1 MMGYMVCTS
10 FFSPS
15 FIRIP
20 SPLDPQANPA
30 LGEEHV
36 AAIQKKTADAI
47 DDHGWLHSGDKGCK
61 DKLGLVYITGRYKE
75 LIIGAGGENIAPV
88 PIENLVKSNCPA
100 ISNIMMVGDKR
111 KFNVALVTLKAEG
124 ATGEFAGND
133 NLIAPA
139 KNAVAGVTTI
149 SEASNNEHYIKMIE
163 NAIVATNKLA
173 VNNASKIQK

>member
-1 MMGYMVCTS
+1 M
-10 FFSPS
+10 
-15 FIRIP
+15 
-20 SPLDPQANPA
+20 
-30 LGEEHV
+30 
-36 AAIQKKTADAI
+36 
-47 DDHGWLHSGDKGCK
+47 
-61 DKLGLVYITGRYKE
+61 
-75 LIIGAGGENIAPV
+75 

-139 KNAVAGVTTI
+139 LNAVAGVTTI
-149 SEASNNEHYIKMIE
+149 SEASQNEEYLMMIE
-163 NAIVATNKLA
+163 NAIIAANKVA